1 MDHYS
6 IFESSSPEKDQK
18 KAAPETVENTNQEAN
33 VASPPA
39 TSAEI
44 SFSEPQQ
51 EPATEPAG
59 LSEQNTPPVAH
70 AAESLPGLDGA
81 LQALVQ
87 KAQYVSNAS
96 GAAIA
101 LRQGSDVV
109 CRAASGSSAPDR
121 GARLQ
126 IRSGLTAECLRSGEL
141 LRCDNVMQDQRVD
154 IESCKRL
161 GIEAII
167 IIPLRHKG
175 KLAGVL
181 ELFSSHAYSFQER
194 DVETVKSLAEEAG
207 RILDGEE
214 ETIFAPQ
221 QAAPALPEPAEDA
234 DKARLE
240 EGPGRCT
247 NCGAAISSDTVF
259 CTECGFF
266 QEGAPGKQTQA
277 AGWKSRVTGRRL
289 LVPAAFVAM
298 ALVVAIAPIPHTAY
312 SGRLAPTR
320 QAVLSAPVPLTAQP
334 GKQAI
339 TSQPAAPLAPGAS
352 AVAGDNSPAAATNPS
367 IAKSVK
373 QLLGG
378 VSSDFSKLLPVN
390 EAAEPPS
397 NGDPNLRVWVD
408 TRKGFYYCP
417 GDEQYGR
424 TGKGSYMTQKD
435 AESNYYIPAMV
446 KPCT

>member
-18 KAAPETVENTNQEAN
+18 KAAPETEESTNQAAD

-39 TSAEI
+39 ASPQTT
-44 SFSEPQQ
+44 FSEPLQ
-51 EPATEPAG
+51 EPAA
-59 LSEQNTPPVAH
+59 LSAQGAQDTPPVPQ

-81 LQALVQ
+81 LQDLVQ
-87 KAQYVSNAS
+87 KAQYASNAS

-161 GIEAII
+161 GIESII
-167 IIPLRHKG
+167 ITPLRHKG

-194 DVETVKSLAEEAG
+194 DVETVKSLAEEAS

-214 ETIFAPQ
+214 ETIFAAQ
-221 QAAPALPEPAEDA
+221 QTSPAVSAPVKDA
-234 DKARLE
+234 GKVRLE
-240 EGPGRCT
+240 EGQGKCT

-266 QEGAPGKQTQA
+266 QEGVPGKRTEA

-298 ALVVAIAPIPHTAY
+298 ALVVAIAPIPHTAN
-312 SGRLAPTR
+312 SVRLLPTR
-320 QAVLSAPVPLTAQP
+320 QAAVSAPPSLAAEP
-334 GKQAI
+334 GKQPVATAATG
-339 TSQPAAPLAPGAS
+339 TSAP
-352 AVAGDNSPAAATNPS
+352 AGDNSPAAATNPS

>member
-18 KAAPETVENTNQEAN
+18 KAAPETVENTNQKD

-39 TSAEI
+39 TLPEI

-51 EPATEPAG
+51 EPATEPAA
-59 LSEQNTPPVAH
+59 LSEQDTAPVPQ

-87 KAQYVSNAS
+87 KAQYVCNAS

-154 IESCKRL
+154 IESCRRL
-161 GIEAII
+161 GIESII
-167 IIPLRHKG
+167 ITPLRHKG

-221 QAAPALPEPAEDA
+221 QAEPAVAAPVEDA
-234 DKARLE
+234 GKVRLE
-240 EGPGRCT
+240 EGQGKCA

-259 CTECGFF
+259 CTECGSF
-266 QEGAPGKQTQA
+266 QEGGPAKRTPA

-320 QAVLSAPVPLTAQP
+320 QAVLSAPAPLSPQP
-334 GKQAI
+334 GKQSI
-339 TSQPAAPLAPGAS
+339 TSQSPAPVAPGAS
-352 AVAGDNSPAAATNPS
+352 APAGDNSPAAAANPS

-417 GDEQYGR
+417 GDDQYGR